1 MDIANYLSELL
12 DRHGKVG
19 VPGLGYF
26 TQMRVNGY
34 YHDTEKQFY
43 PPGYQIQFNPE
54 TFDDDTLVQHIAEK
68 KKISLASSKYFTEK
82 YITGL
87 KQEVASKEVPFANL
101 GWFYT
106 EQGQIAFKPNH
117 NHNDDPEFYGYA
129 PIALKKLSDEPEKPV
144 PPPLPFSLSAPEPG
158 LVAEPT
164 PPPAPVPQ
172 AASQPVEY
180 EEQEVFEE
188 PKRSSNT
195 WIIVLL
201 VVVIIAAAAFGIYKY
216 KPGLFNANQQTTNTV
231 AEQPKEQPSIK
242 PDTLV
247 ADTAKTAPPI
257 LDTPSKA
264 ISKPDAALNTP
275 VANADTAAKPQYVI
289 FAGSFKTQSKS
300 DLAVKNYK
308 SIGIDARL
316 LNGPGTGRLIKV
328 VIGSFVTY
336 QEGEALRIKL
346 VKSGKLRKD
355 SYTQIINQKK

>member
-34 YHDTEKQFY
+34 YHETEKQFY

-54 TFDDDTLVQHIAEK
+54 PSDDDTLVQHIAEK

-106 EQGQIAFKPNH
+106 SHGQIAFKPNH

-129 PIALKKLSDEPEKPV
+129 PIALKKLNEEPEKPV
-144 PPPLPFSLSAPEPG
+144 PPPLPFSLSAPEP
-158 LVAEPT
+158 VAEPT
-164 PPPAPVPQ
+164 PTPVPVPQ
-172 AASQPVEY
+172 ATSQPVEY

-195 WIIVLL
+195 WIIVTL
-201 VVVIIAAAAFGIYKY
+201 VIIIIAAAAFGIYKY
-216 KPGLFNANQQTTNTV
+216 KPELFGSQQTTKTV
-231 AEQPKEQPSIK
+231 EEQAKPERSIK

-247 ADTAKTAPPI
+247 ADTTKTAPPI

-264 ISKPDAALNTP
+264 ISKPQPALNTP
-275 VANADTAAKPQYVI
+275 VANADTVAKPQYVI
-289 FAGSFKTQSKS
+289 FAGSFKTQAKS

-308 SIGIDARL
+308 SIGIDARM
-316 LNGPGTGRLIKV
+316 LNGPGTGRLIKII
-328 VIGSFVTY
+328 IGGFATY
-336 QEGEALRIKL
+336 QEGETLRLKL